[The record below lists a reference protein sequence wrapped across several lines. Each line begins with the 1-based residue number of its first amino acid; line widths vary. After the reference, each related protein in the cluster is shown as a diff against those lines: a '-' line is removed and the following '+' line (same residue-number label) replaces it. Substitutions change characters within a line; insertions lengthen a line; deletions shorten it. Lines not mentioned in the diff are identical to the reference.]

1 MANHYER
8 RKKIRHEPSDANVD
22 EGGSSHAHVVSGR
35 NLRPRAQKRARVDD
49 DIEEEN
55 LSESSGDDDDEDETF
70 RVEHR
75 HGKCPAQQ
83 NNDDEEDAGD
93 IGGNEEEE
101 EGDDS
106 EEEEDHPIP

>member
-1 MANHYER
+1 MPNHYER
-8 RKKIRHEPSDANVD
+8 RKKILHEPSDANVD

-101 EGDDS
+101 EGDYSD
-106 EEEEDHPIP
+106 EEEDHPIP